1 MINNTTINWLF
12 CSIDRRRLI
21 QNFKSLVQLQIT
33 LLPVTDIR
41 NQKKRKLSEWKDEHV
56 RSHTQRLNVCLVRTK
71 TVRILNERSS
81 IQTMLSGK
89 ISERVLYVYADMC
102 SVFHSTNTQRI
113 SIELCHSRGCVLA
126 NLSGSGSAS
135 ASASIRTLCGI
146 YTILYCCVVRKEEK
160 TCRCVKAWNSKHICS
175 GISYCHLFT
184 DSFLVVWMMK
194 TMKMMI
200 MLKMLLSLLHGC
212 LWHRWNAQIHRF
224 KMDLFFF
231 FFIWRLE

>member
-71 TVRILNERSS
+71 TVRILNERSP

-126 NLSGSGSAS
+126 NLSGSGSGS

-146 YTILYCCVVRKEEK
+146 HHTILLCSKERRE
-160 TCRCVKAWNSKHICS
+160 N
-175 GISYCHLFT
+175 
-184 DSFLVVWMMK
+184 
-194 TMKMMI
+194 
-200 MLKMLLSLLHGC
+200 LSMC
-212 LWHRWNAQIHRF
+212 ES
-224 KMDLFFF
+224 M
-231 FFIWRLE
+231 E